1 MEEEDYDLQVKQSL
15 AVTFVA
21 GACLTTLV
29 YHHVLTFSEEV
40 TRMWTRKLS
49 LANFLFFANRYVVE
63 GMLIFNCIS
72 ASTTYRPVSLLVDS
86 LRSRFD
92 VTDFIVS
99 CVFFLRWLVVTITVN
114 TAVVQG
120 ILVLRIWAL
129 YRDNRLAFRI
139 ALAFYI
145 GGVLTLTGLTVDDF
159 VGESV
164 IIDNTLGSLP
174 GCYPKSVPA
183 VIAGF
188 WIAPLIVESVL
199 FILVILRAIAWWKEG
214 YSVNGILVI
223 LARDSSLYY
232 AIIFALL
239 LSSYGMFQWGPPF
252 LSSLL
257 VTPSTTAGC
266 ILGSQLLLNLRNYNR
281 IDEEI
286 SQNATM
292 ALRIRRPA
300 TDAGYGTE
308 LECGTRIEVK
318 KEVTRHVRSDN
329 NYGMEEGS
337 SHYKKPSYSKPY

>member
-1 MEEEDYDLQVKQSL
+1 LIEI
-15 AVTFVA
+15 
-21 GACLTTLV
+21 LT
-29 YHHVLTFSEEV
+29 
-40 TRMWTRKLS
+40 
-49 LANFLFFANRYVVE
+49 
-63 GMLIFNCIS
+63 
-72 ASTTYRPVSLLVDS
+72 
-86 LRSRFD
+86 
-92 VTDFIVS
+92 
-99 CVFFLRWLVVTITVN
+99 VFK
-114 TAVVQG
+114 
-120 ILVLRIWAL
+120 
-129 YRDNRLAFRI
+129 
-139 ALAFYI
+139 

-318 KEVTRHVRSDN
+318 KEVTRHVRSDS